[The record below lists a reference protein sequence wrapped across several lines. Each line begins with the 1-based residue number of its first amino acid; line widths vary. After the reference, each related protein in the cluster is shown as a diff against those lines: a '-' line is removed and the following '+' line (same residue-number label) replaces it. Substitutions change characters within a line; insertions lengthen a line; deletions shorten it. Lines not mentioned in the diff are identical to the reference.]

1 MHYFT
6 MLTGL
11 LATLLVFTPA
21 GWAASQP
28 IIEIVLG
35 DRTVTLS
42 RSELIQRAD
51 VTEIRIPRS
60 STYKQPMS
68 YRALPLRACCATC
81 VRGLT
86 R

>member
-28 IIEIVLG
+28 SIEIVL
-35 DRTVTLS
+35 VTG
-42 RSELIQRAD
+42 
-51 VTEIRIPRS
+51 P
-60 STYKQPMS
+60 
-68 YRALPLRACCATC
+68 
-81 VRGLT
+81 
-86 R
+86 